1 MMFSFGSKQTIDA
14 LRNISFD
21 VFTDVQQIPTSLQ
34 LPNGGALQTELNR
47 VLELYHQRIQWESNN
62 VHLVNQTISSGLW
75 NMDIGPGNQVTAAY
89 WSDDFR
95 HMIGYNSVQDFPD
108 RLESWS
114 DLLHPEDKDRTL
126 QMFVQTLA
134 DTTGRTRYD
143 LEYRLKTRDRGYRWY
158 RAAGNVQRN
167 QEGRAVQ
174 FIGIFVDVNDEHQR
188 KVELDR
194 VLRRYAAIDYVT
206 TQGSFYI
213 KLYRNTLKAPE
224 NVVWFSDPFRK
235 QLGFMGETD
244 FPNQLNQWLDRIH
257 PEDLPGFLQEVNSCI
272 SQQNGLFETEY
283 RIQHQN
289 GTYLWVHAVIR
300 VGKEQNDRELSMVG
314 VISDI
319 TQLHNTRELVEQN
332 MNTHVR
338 TLGDCLE
345 KINQMIGENTEAMQ
359 QVMNRQAELAQILKD
374 SQEQMEQTASAVS
387 AIQNISRQ
395 TNLLSLNASVEA
407 ARAGAAGKG
416 FAVVADEVRSLAQNS
431 DTVSKEISTDLN
443 QMQQYVQNVA
453 QQFELL
459 NEEIANQ
466 DKKMSTIGQVV
477 EEIDSTVSDVKKV
490 LDTLLDQ

>member
-1 MMFSFGSKQTIDA
+1 MFSYGNKQTIDA

-21 VFTDVQQIPTSLQ
+21 VFTDVQKTPSSLQ
-34 LPNGGALQTELNR
+34 LPHADGLQTELNR
-47 VLELYHQRIQWESNN
+47 VLALYHQRIQWESNN

-126 QMFVQTLA
+126 QLFVQTLA
-134 DTTGRTRYD
+134 DPTGRTKYD

-174 FIGIFVDVNDEHQR
+174 FIGIFVDVNDEHER
-188 KVELDR
+188 KVELDHM
-194 VLRRYAAIDYVT
+194 LQRYAAIDYVT

-224 NVVWFSDPFRK
+224 NEAWFSDPFRK
-235 QLGFMGETD
+235 QLGFLGETD

-257 PEDLPGFLQEVNSCI
+257 PEDLPGFLQEVNNCI

-283 RIQHQN
+283 RIQHRN
-289 GTYLWVHAVIR
+289 GAYLWVHAVIR
-300 VGKEQNDRELSMVG
+300 VDKEQNSRNLSMVG

-332 MNTHVR
+332 MNTHVH

-359 QVMNRQAELAQILKD
+359 QVMKRQAELAQILKN

-407 ARAGAAGKG
+407 ARAGNAGKG

-443 QMQQYVQNVA
+443 QMQEYVQNVA

-466 DKKMSTIGQVV
+466 DKKMSTIGQIV
-477 EEIDSTVSDVKKV
+477 EEIDATVSDVKKV
-490 LDTLLDQ
+490 LDNLLEQ

>member
-1 MMFSFGSKQTIDA
+1 MFSFGSKQTIDA

-21 VFTDVQQIPTSLQ
+21 VFTDVQQIPSSLR
-34 LPNGGALQTELNR
+34 LPHTDELQTELNR
-47 VLELYHQRIQWESNN
+47 VLHLYHQRIQWESNN

-95 HMIGYNSVQDFPD
+95 HMIGYTSVQDFPD

-126 QMFVQTLA
+126 QLFVQTLS
-134 DTTGRTRYD
+134 DPTGKTRYD

-194 VLRRYAAIDYVT
+194 
-206 TQGSFYI
+206 
-213 KLYRNTLKAPE
+213 
-224 NVVWFSDPFRK
+224 
-235 QLGFMGETD
+235 
-244 FPNQLNQWLDRIH
+244 IH

-272 SQQNGLFETEY
+272 SQQNGMFETDY
-283 RIQHQN
+283 RIQHRN

-300 VGKEQNDRELSMVG
+300 VGKGQNDRELSMVG

-332 MNTHVR
+332 MNAHVS

-359 QVMNRQAELAQILKD
+359 QVMKRQAELAQILKD

-407 ARAGAAGKG
+407 ARAGSAGKG

-443 QMQQYVQNVA
+443 QMQEYVQNVA

-466 DKKMSTIGQVV
+466 DKKMSTIGQIV

-490 LDTLLDQ
+490 LDNLLDQ

>member
-1 MMFSFGSKQTIDA
+1 MFSFGSKQTIDA

-21 VFTDVQQIPTSLQ
+21 VFTDVQQIPSSLR
-34 LPNGGALQTELNR
+34 LPHTDELQTELNR
-47 VLELYHQRIQWESNN
+47 VLHLYHQRIQWESNN

-95 HMIGYNSVQDFPD
+95 HMIGYTSVQDFPD

-126 QMFVQTLA
+126 QLFVQTLS
-134 DTTGRTRYD
+134 DPTGKTRYD

-194 VLRRYAAIDYVT
+194 
-206 TQGSFYI
+206 
-213 KLYRNTLKAPE
+213 
-224 NVVWFSDPFRK
+224 
-235 QLGFMGETD
+235 
-244 FPNQLNQWLDRIH
+244 IH

-272 SQQNGLFETEY
+272 SQQNGMFETDY
-283 RIQHQN
+283 RIQHRN

-300 VGKEQNDRELSMVG
+300 VGKGQNDRELSMVG

-332 MNTHVR
+332 MNAHVS

-359 QVMNRQAELAQILKD
+359 QVMKRQAELAQILKD

-395 TNLLSLNASVEA
+395 TNLLSLSASVEA
-407 ARAGAAGKG
+407 ARAGSAGKG

-443 QMQQYVQNVA
+443 QMQEYVQNVA

-466 DKKMSTIGQVV
+466 DKKMSTIGQIV

-490 LDTLLDQ
+490 LDNLLDQ

>member
-1 MMFSFGSKQTIDA
+1 M
-14 LRNISFD
+14 
-21 VFTDVQQIPTSLQ
+21 
-34 LPNGGALQTELNR
+34 
-47 VLELYHQRIQWESNN
+47 
-62 VHLVNQTISSGLW
+62 
-75 NMDIGPGNQVTAAY
+75 
-89 WSDDFR
+89 
-95 HMIGYNSVQDFPD
+95 
-108 RLESWS
+108 
-114 DLLHPEDKDRTL
+114 
-126 QMFVQTLA
+126 
-134 DTTGRTRYD
+134 
-143 LEYRLKTRDRGYRWY
+143 
-158 RAAGNVQRN
+158 
-167 QEGRAVQ
+167 
-174 FIGIFVDVNDEHQR
+174 DVNDEHKR
-188 KVELDR
+188 KAELR
-194 VLRRYAAIDYVT
+194 HVLQRYAAIDYVT

-224 NVVWFSDPFRK
+224 NEAWFSDPFRK
-235 QLGFMGETD
+235 QLGFLGETD

-257 PEDLPGFLQEVNSCI
+257 PEDLPGFLQEVNNCI

-283 RIQHQN
+283 RIQHRN
-289 GTYLWVHAVIR
+289 GAYLWVHAVIR
-300 VGKEQNDRELSMVG
+300 VDKEQNSRNLSMVG

-332 MNTHVR
+332 MNTHVH

-359 QVMNRQAELAQILKD
+359 QVMKRQAELAQILKN

-407 ARAGAAGKG
+407 ARAGNAGKG

-443 QMQQYVQNVA
+443 QMQEYVQNVA

-466 DKKMSTIGQVV
+466 DKKMSTIGQIV
-477 EEIDSTVSDVKKV
+477 EEIDATVSDVKKV
-490 LDTLLDQ
+490 LDNLLEQ